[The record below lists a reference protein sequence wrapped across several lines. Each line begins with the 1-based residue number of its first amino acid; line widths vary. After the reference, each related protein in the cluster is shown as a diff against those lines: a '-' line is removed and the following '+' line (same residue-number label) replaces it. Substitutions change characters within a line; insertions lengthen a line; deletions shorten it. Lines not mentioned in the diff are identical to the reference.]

1 VQNAG
6 FPHEQG
12 SIGAPQSRYNGHMLV
27 ICAPD
32 SFKGSLSAAKAAAA
46 MAAGVERGAPGT
58 RVTLLP
64 LADGGEGTVAA
75 LVDARNGQVERVD
88 VRDPLDRPIRADI
101 GLLGDG
107 VVVAEMALASGLP
120 LLRLDERDPFRATT
134 FGTGQLIRAALDRGA
149 SEIILGVGGSA
160 TVDGGAGA
168 LQALGARLLDAEGR
182 QIRQGNAGLADLASI
197 DLSDLDPRLRSTRIR
212 VACDVRNPLTGP
224 NGAAAV
230 FGPQKGA
237 RPADIPILEANLAH
251 FAEILAR
258 DLGLRVVGVPGMGA
272 AGGLTAGLLT
282 IGGRAES
289 GIELI
294 LETLHFDRQVAVA
307 DLVLTAE
314 GRIDRQSAQ
323 GKVISGVLAHA
334 GRVGVPVVALGGSV
348 RAGELNGLYAAG
360 LAAAFPIADGPLT
373 YAKAIART
381 ESLLLQATERVI
393 RLWLAARCP
402 DPTAG
407 GKKEQ

>member
-1 VQNAG
+1 MNRMGV
-6 FPHEQG
+6 ETL
-12 SIGAPQSRYNGHMLV
+12 QSRYNAHMLV

-32 SFKGSLSAAKAAAA
+32 SFKGSLSAAKAAGA
-46 MAAGVERGAPGT
+46 MAAGVARAAPGA
-58 RVTLLP
+58 RVVRLP

-75 LVDARNGQVERVD
+75 LVGARNGHIEQVE
-88 VRDPLDRPIRADI
+88 VRDPLDRPIRADL

-120 LLRLDERDPFRATT
+120 LLRLDERDPFRTT
-134 FGTGQLIRAALDRGA
+134 TYGTGQLIRAALDRGA

-160 TVDGGAGA
+160 TIDGGAGA
-168 LQALGARLLDAEGR
+168 LQALGARLLNTEGK
-182 QIRQGNAGLADLASI
+182 QIAQGNAGLAELVAI
-197 DLSDLDPRLRSTRIR
+197 DTTDLDARLRSVRIR
-212 VACDVRNPLTGP
+212 VACDVRNPLTGT

-237 RPADIPILEANLAH
+237 RPADIPLLDANLAH
-251 FAEILAR
+251 FAEILAQ
-258 DLGLRVVGVPGMGA
+258 DLDLKVTGMPGMGA
-272 AGGLTAGLLT
+272 AGGLTAGLSA
-282 IGGRAES
+282 IGGKAES

-294 LETLHFDRQVAVA
+294 LETLQFDRHAEEA

-334 GRVGVPVVALGGSV
+334 GRLAVPVVALGGSV

-360 LAAAFPIADGPLT
+360 LAAAFPIADGPIT
-373 YAKAIART
+373 FAKAFART
-381 ESLLLQATERVI
+381 ESLLSQATERII
-393 RLWLAARCP
+393 RLWLAARSTN
-402 DPTAG
+402 PTAST
-407 GKKEQ
+407 KEKQR

>member
-1 VQNAG
+1 
-6 FPHEQG
+6 
-12 SIGAPQSRYNGHMLV
+12 MLV

-46 MAAGVERGAPGT
+46 MAAGVARAAP
-58 RVTLLP
+58 RAQVVRLP

-75 LVDARNGQVERVD
+75 LVGARNGRMETVD
-88 VRDPLDRPIRADI
+88 VRDPLDRPIRAEI

-134 FGTGQLIRAALDRGA
+134 YGTGQLIRAALDSGA

-168 LQALGARLLDAEGR
+168 LQALGVRLLNVEGA
-182 QIRQGNAGLADLASI
+182 QIPPGNAGLADLATI

-212 VACDVRNPLTGP
+212 VACDVRNPLTGT

-237 RPADIPILEANLAH
+237 RPSDIPTLDANLAH

-258 DLGLRVVGVPGMGA
+258 DLGLKVMGLPGMGA
-272 AGGLTAGLLT
+272 AGGLTAGLLA

-289 GIELI
+289 GIELV
-294 LETLHFDRQVAVA
+294 LETLDFDRHVAKA

-323 GKVISGVLAHA
+323 GKVISGVIAHA
-334 GRVGVPVVALGGSV
+334 GHAGVPVVALGGSV
-348 RAGELNGLYAAG
+348 RAGELHGLYTAG

-373 YAKAIART
+373 YAKAFARA
-381 ESLLLQATERVI
+381 ESLLLQATERII
-393 RLWLAARCP
+393 RLWLAAKRP
-402 DPTAG
+402 EPTTGA
-407 GKKEQ
+407 KEK

>member
-1 VQNAG
+1 
-6 FPHEQG
+6 
-12 SIGAPQSRYNGHMLV
+12 MLV

-46 MAAGVERGAPGT
+46 MAAGVARGAPRT
-58 RVTLLP
+58 QVVQLP

-75 LVDARNGQVERVD
+75 LVDARKGQVERVN
-88 VRDPLDRPIRADI
+88 VRDPLDRPIRAEI
-101 GLLGDG
+101 GLLGEG

-120 LLRLDERDPFRATT
+120 LLRLDERDPFRTTT
-134 FGTGQLIRAALDRGA
+134 FGTGQLIGAALDRGA

-168 LQALGARLLDAEGR
+168 LQALGARLLNADGR
-182 QIRQGNAGLADLASI
+182 QIPQGNAGLADLAAI
-197 DLSDLDPRLRSTRIR
+197 DLSELDPRLQATRIR
-212 VACDVRNPLTGP
+212 VACDVRNPLTGS

-237 RPADIPILEANLAH
+237 RPADIPILDANLAH
-251 FAEILAR
+251 FAEILSR
-258 DLGLRVVGVPGMGA
+258 DVRLKVVGVPGMGA
-272 AGGLTAGLLT
+272 AGGLTAGLLA

-289 GIELI
+289 GIELV
-294 LETLHFDRQVAVA
+294 LETLQFDRHVAAA

-348 RAGELNGLYAAG
+348 RAGELTDLYAAG
-360 LAAAFPIADGPLT
+360 LTAAFPIADGPLT
-373 YAKAIART
+373 YAKAFARVET
-381 ESLLLQATERVI
+381 LLAQATERVV
-393 RLWLAARCP
+393 RLWLAARCS
-402 DPTAG
+402 DPTVGA
-407 GKKEQ
+407 KKEQR